1 MWLVARYA
9 PTALF
14 SLKPSLATSS
24 GATTLLAPTPYAL
37 KMALLDVAYRTLGI
51 VELREALG
59 DGWRNAHNK
68 PALRKLK
75 GSSADTIR

>member
-1 MWLVARYA
+1 MPWLRLFQQQQVQRPKHDAVRLARA
-9 PTALF
+9 RAGDHEQRSVEMPH
-14 SLKPSLATSS
+14 
-24 GATTLLAPTPYAL
+24 
-37 KMALLDVAYRTLGI
+37 DRTLGI

-75 GSSADTIR
+75 VSSADTIR